1 MNSKNIIGITLV
13 TLAAVVAGC
22 IVSSV
27 GESAARYVG
36 KAVWYVPYILLVG
49 SVRFFAAR

>member
-1 MNSKNIIGITLV
+1 MNSKNIIGIALV
-13 TLAAVVAGC
+13 TLAAIVAGC

-27 GESAARYVG
+27 GASATHYVG
-36 KAVWYVPYILLVG
+36 KAVWYVPYVLLLG